1 MEEEK
6 IESSGEVSEVAAPL
20 VNEVEDSQA
29 SEVVESHEE
38 KTVPL
43 AALQSERDKR
53 QKLEEDLRYVKEHIA
68 LLSAN
73 KTNSVPE
80 DDFQKL
86 SDDDVLTV
94 RDFKKLSGNL
104 AISLEELKIAQK
116 YPDYNEVIS
125 SYLPEVIK
133 QSPKIRDTLQKTQ
146 DFELAYYLAKNS
158 EGYKEKNSNAKKSLE
173 AKKIIENSN
182 KIGSLSSMGSVSP
195 ISQAK
200 RYREMSDEDFL
211 REVNSNSY

>member
-1 MEEEK
+1 MEEEN

-20 VNEVEDSQA
+20 VNEVEESHV
-29 SEVVESHEE
+29 SEAVESHEE

-43 AALQSERDKR
+43 VALQSERDKR
-53 QKLEEDLRYVKEHIA
+53 QKLEEDLRYVKEHLA

-80 DDFQKL
+80 DDFEKL

-125 SYLPEVIK
+125 TYLPEVIK

-158 EGYKEKNSNAKKSLE
+158 EGYREKNSNAKKSLE

-182 KIGSLSSMGSVSP
+182 KAGSLSSMGSVSP

-200 RYREMSDEDFL
+200 RYKEMSDEEFL